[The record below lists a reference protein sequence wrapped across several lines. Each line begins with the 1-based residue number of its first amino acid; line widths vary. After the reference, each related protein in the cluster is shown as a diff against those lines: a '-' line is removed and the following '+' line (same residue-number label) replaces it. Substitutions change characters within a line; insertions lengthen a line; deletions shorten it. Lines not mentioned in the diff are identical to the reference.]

1 MQVGDIFIKND
12 KQYTVLEIND
22 IDNNSYHILSIDN
35 SDNLVEWYQL
45 VNFTVEQHKHLTALD
60 IQKLKVQGLKNIALD
75 ALENYQKHRDTME
88 NAKHDYYRKQ
98 NNYVYEK
105 AKLAQMRK
113 EQNEVK

>member
-12 KQYTVLEIND
+12 KQYTVIEVKD
-22 IDNNSYHILSIDN
+22 IDENNYHVITIDE
-35 SDNLVEWYQL
+35 LGMLAEWYKL
-45 VNFTVEQHKHLTALD
+45 TNFVIEEHKDLTPID
-60 IQKLKVQGLKNIALD
+60 IQKMKVQSLKLTALD

-113 EQNEVK
+113 EYHEVK